1 MPTPDRSDE
10 FVPNKTTTGAPG
22 GVEATLVELR
32 NDLATLVAEVKQVVE
47 TRSARA
53 QEAAHVG
60 LDATRDTIRSNP
72 VASLAIATVIGAAA
86 AMLLVPA
93 KPTTRRLSQLREWT
107 PAITPADLHDI
118 VRNLQQAA
126 SRSTS
131 GTPLMSVFERVV
143 DSVSSIDPKASLAPA
158 LEKAGAWLNS
168 LRGTVAGK

>member
-1 MPTPDRSDE
+1 
-10 FVPNKTTTGAPG
+10 
-22 GVEATLVELR
+22 
-32 NDLATLVAEVKQVVE
+32 
-47 TRSARA
+47 
-53 QEAAHVG
+53 
-60 LDATRDTIRSNP
+60 
-72 VASLAIATVIGAAA
+72 
-86 AMLLVPA
+86 MLLVPA

-107 PAITPADLHDI
+107 PAIIPADLHDI

-158 LEKAGAWLNS
+158 LEKAGAWLSS